1 MIAHANIALVGTQE
15 RIMTGSPRV
24 PRSRARLAHALRW
37 SCALLALIGV
47 AQLSAYRADRLL
59 VARTAREVL
68 GGPEVSEE
76 QRLLRAIRF
85 TSEHLR
91 ETRLD
96 TIEPWTVRLYYR
108 LNPLHPGPGDVLRN
122 GRDYRGGCGSSTR
135 VAVGLLEADHV
146 KARPLLL
153 LDAKGRSEHTVIQ
166 AWVDERWVIADPLFG
181 FAYRRRDGRLA
192 TVEDLRADR
201 GQYFNAVAGMPFY
214 MGGRF
219 GFEHVTLLNWQK
231 IPVLLPAVR
240 AALVAAI
247 GEAAV
252 DKLVR
257 PRIWMWPQMFYALA
271 SLGLSVLALLGSLAA
286 GGEFQVPVRADGGSE
301 RVAPSRRASG
311 S

>member
-1 MIAHANIALVGTQE
+1 
-15 RIMTGSPRV
+15 
-24 PRSRARLAHALRW
+24 LRW

-59 VARTAREVL
+59 VARTARQVL
-68 GGPEVSEE
+68 GGAETTEE
-76 QRLLRAIRF
+76 QRLLRAIAF

-91 ETRLD
+91 ETRLE
-96 TIEPWTVRLYYR
+96 TLEPWNVRLYYR
-108 LNPLHPGPGDVLRN
+108 LNPLHPGPGDVLRH

-166 AWVDERWVIADPLFG
+166 AWVDGRWVIADPLFG
-181 FAYRRRDGRLA
+181 FAYRRRDGWLA

-201 GQYFNAVAGMPFY
+201 GQYFNAVAGMPYY
-214 MGGRF
+214 MSGRF

-240 AALVAAI
+240 AVLAAVI
-247 GEAAV
+247 GDDAV

-257 PRIWMWPQMFYALA
+257 PRIWMWPQLFYALA
-271 SLGLSVLALLGSLAA
+271 SVGLSVLALLGSMAV
-286 GGEFQVPVRADGGSE
+286 GGEFQVRVPAASPSE
-301 RVAPSRRASG
+301 SPESARRASG